1 VSQSVATETKHFR
14 RFPCASGASV
24 RQLCEH
30 SLPKSGCVRQPGAD
44 RGLQCGFGRG
54 HPAVAHGLVFGR
66 IGLDLG
72 AIERDVAELDQ
83 TRLPAQRQHLQE
95 ERKSPASAARWRFLK
110 SLMVRKSG
118 RAMAVSAMKSRRSS
132 HALVIRCDE

>member
-1 VSQSVATETKHFR
+1 
-14 RFPCASGASV
+14 
-24 RQLCEH
+24 
-30 SLPKSGCVRQPGAD
+30 
-44 RGLQCGFGRG
+44 
-54 HPAVAHGLVFGR
+54 VFGR